1 MTPTR
6 FDHAAIQLWSTRISL
21 QHLKGDGD
29 VSYCTI
35 GNHNRLRWS
44 HYSRPLIVWYTNN
57 TDIEFIGSRNQTV
70 YEELAASI
78 CFDRTVECRWIVGSS
93 DRYEKACH
101 RWEFQAVW

>member
-21 QHLKGDGD
+21 QHLKSDGD

-35 GNHNRLRWS
+35 GNHDRLRWS

-57 TDIEFIGSRNQTV
+57 TDIEFIGSRNQII
-70 YEELAASI
+70 YKELAASI
-78 CFDRTVECRWIVGSS
+78 CLDGRIVDCRIFGLS
-93 DRYEKACH
+93 DPNEKAGR
-101 RWEFQAVW
+101 RWEFQAIW